1 MATKSS
7 GRRASARRL
16 LGAAQFA
23 VAFALAM
30 VGRVQAQHVELPLS
44 VGSTARMWSEALGE
58 ERQLLIYPEMIVV
71 GVTNSRLKGHLGGL
85 FNACARP
92 SRWP

>member
-23 VAFALAM
+23 VAFAL
-30 VGRVQAQHVELPLS
+30 PLS
-44 VGSTARMWSEALGE
+44 VGSTARMWSEAFGD